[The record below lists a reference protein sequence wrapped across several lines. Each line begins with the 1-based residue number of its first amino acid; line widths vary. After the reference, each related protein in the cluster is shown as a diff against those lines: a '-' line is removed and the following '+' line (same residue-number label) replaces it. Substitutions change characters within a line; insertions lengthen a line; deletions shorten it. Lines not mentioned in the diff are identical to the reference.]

1 MTEVIVTRPY
11 ALACR
16 LEPEE
21 QKQAAEATEVAVRG
35 EAVGSTANWTSETRE
50 GVSGSS
56 TVIARNDESGERQC
70 INVTD
75 FIIVD
80 GEEARAST
88 RMCSEPVQ
96 TRYTPDEALDPA
108 SASRTALPRPYRS
121 ARSRP

>member
-21 QKQAAEATEVAVRG
+21 QKQAAHATEEAVRG

-56 TVIARNDESGERQC
+56 TVIARNDESGGRQC

-80 GEEARAST
+80 GEEARAPK
-88 RMCSEPVQ
+88 RLCREPGQ
-96 TRYTPDEALDPA
+96 PRHTLDEARDPA
-108 SASRTALPRPYRS
+108 SASRSALPC
-121 ARSRP
+121 A